1 MSNPTFRPK
10 YVSFDC
16 YGTLISWPMTPI
28 TKELVGDQ
36 VPAEHWDQFV
46 AEFRGYR
53 YDQVCGEYYPYE
65 QVLQDA
71 FDRVCRKWGIE
82 ADPGAGKRF
91 ADGVRSWGPHPD
103 VPAPLK
109 KMGEHYK
116 LVILSNADDSFLAES
131 VPRLGADFHAVFTA
145 EQAGYYKPR
154 YAAFEYM
161 LDQLDAE
168 PEDFV
173 HVSSHTRYDPLPMHD
188 MGFRNLVLLDRGYD
202 PVPPGYGLVTVE
214 VPGRA
219 QHHAR
224 HLSRRTSP
232 GGAAARDSSTDRT
245 RQGTSRCLPPSVER
259 STAFP
264 TGSTPVCWAHCPST
278 SRRPSDGGTRCSA
291 PATC

>member
-1 MSNPTFRPK
+1 MNSMTEPQFRPK

-36 VPAEHWDQFV
+36 VPAEQWDQFV

-53 YDQVCGEYYPYE
+53 YDQVLGEYYPYE

-82 ADPGAGKRF
+82 PVPGAGKRF
-91 ADGVRSWGPHPD
+91 ADGVKSWGPHPD

-109 KMGEHYK
+109 TMGEHYK
-116 LVILSNADDSFLAES
+116 LVILSNAGDSFLAES

-161 LDQLDAE
+161 LDQLDAK

-202 PVPPGYGLVTVE
+202 PVPPGYDLTVVKSLDE
-214 VPGRA
+214 LNTMLGI
-219 QHHAR
+219 
-224 HLSRRTSP
+224 
-232 GGAAARDSSTDRT
+232 
-245 RQGTSRCLPPSVER
+245 
-259 STAFP
+259 
-264 TGSTPVCWAHCPST
+264 
-278 SRRPSDGGTRCSA
+278 
-291 PATC
+291 

>member
-36 VPAEHWDQFV
+36 IPAEQWDQFV

-53 YDQVCGEYYPYE
+53 YDAVLDAYYPYE
-65 QVLQDA
+65 EVLQSA

-82 ADPGAGKRF
+82 SDPTAGKRF
-91 ADGVRSWGPHPD
+91 AEGVRSWGPHPD

-109 KMGEHYK
+109 TMAEHYK

-131 VPRLGADFHAVFTA
+131 VPRLGAPFHAVFTA

-161 LDQLDAE
+161 LDQLDAS

-173 HVSSHTRYDPLPMHD
+173 HVASHTRYDHMPMHD

-202 PVPPGYGLVTVE
+202 PVTHGYDYVTVKSLDDLNTML
-214 VPGRA
+214 GI
-219 QHHAR
+219 
-224 HLSRRTSP
+224 
-232 GGAAARDSSTDRT
+232 
-245 RQGTSRCLPPSVER
+245 
-259 STAFP
+259 
-264 TGSTPVCWAHCPST
+264 
-278 SRRPSDGGTRCSA
+278 
-291 PATC
+291 

>member
-1 MSNPTFRPK
+1 MTEPQFRPK

-36 VPAEHWDQFV
+36 VPAEQWDQFV
-46 AEFRGYR
+46 AEFRAVL
-53 YDQVCGEYYPYE
+53 DAYYPYE

-82 ADPGAGKRF
+82 PVPGAGKRF
-91 ADGVRSWGPHPD
+91 ADGVKSWGPHPD

-109 KMGEHYK
+109 TMGEHYK
-116 LVILSNADDSFLAES
+116 LVILSNAGDSFLAET

-161 LDQLDAE
+161 LDQLDAT

-202 PVPPGYGLVTVE
+202 PVPPGYGLTVVKSLDE
-214 VPGRA
+214 LNTLLGI
-219 QHHAR
+219 
-224 HLSRRTSP
+224 
-232 GGAAARDSSTDRT
+232 
-245 RQGTSRCLPPSVER
+245 
-259 STAFP
+259 
-264 TGSTPVCWAHCPST
+264 
-278 SRRPSDGGTRCSA
+278 
-291 PATC
+291 

>member
-1 MSNPTFRPK
+1 MTAPQFRPK

-28 TKELVGDQ
+28 TRELVGQ
-36 VPAEHWDQFV
+36 QIPAQDWDRFV

-53 YDQVCGEYYPYE
+53 YDQVLGEYYPYE

-71 FDRVCRKWGIE
+71 FDRVCRKWRIQS
-82 ADPGAGKRF
+82 DPTAGRRL

-103 VPAPLK
+103 VPAPLQ

-116 LVILSNADDSFLAES
+116 LVVLSNANDSFLKES

-161 LDQLDAE
+161 LEQLDAK

-202 PVPPGYGLVTVE
+202 PVPPGYGLTVVKSLDE
-214 VPGRA
+214 LNRMLGI
-219 QHHAR
+219 
-224 HLSRRTSP
+224 
-232 GGAAARDSSTDRT
+232 
-245 RQGTSRCLPPSVER
+245 
-259 STAFP
+259 
-264 TGSTPVCWAHCPST
+264 
-278 SRRPSDGGTRCSA
+278 
-291 PATC
+291 